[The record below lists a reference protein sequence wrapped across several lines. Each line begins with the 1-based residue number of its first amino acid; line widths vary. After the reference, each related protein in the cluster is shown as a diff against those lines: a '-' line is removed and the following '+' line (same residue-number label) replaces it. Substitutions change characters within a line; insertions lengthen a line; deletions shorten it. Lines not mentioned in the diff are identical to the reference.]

1 VQQWLPLLLLA
12 VATAAAPARA
22 AMSITGTPKVSF
34 DATGSVMDMQGVGKV
49 VKLADDGQQ
58 LVFTVP
64 MSTVSTDNAVRDDHM
79 LRTYV
84 EVAKFPEVSVSL
96 PKAALTLPAADGEKR
111 KGAATGT
118 FTARGISQPV
128 TVSYSAKKVG
138 GVTKLEASFQFDVS
152 KHGIA
157 IPDYMGVTID
167 PKMKA
172 SATVE
177 LIDG

>member
-1 VQQWLPLLLLA
+1 MQQWLPLVLLA

-34 DATGSVMDMQGVGKV
+34 DATGSVMDMQGVGRV

-96 PKAALTLPAADGEKR
+96 PKAAPPPPAAAGRKRTGRATRPFTPRGLTPPPITPTVRENSGRYLRLKTQAQLPATRRPPWVK
-111 KGAATGT
+111 
-118 FTARGISQPV
+118 
-128 TVSYSAKKVG
+128 
-138 GVTKLEASFQFDVS
+138 
-152 KHGIA
+152 
-157 IPDYMGVTID
+157 
-167 PKMKA
+167 
-172 SATVE
+172 
-177 LIDG
+177 